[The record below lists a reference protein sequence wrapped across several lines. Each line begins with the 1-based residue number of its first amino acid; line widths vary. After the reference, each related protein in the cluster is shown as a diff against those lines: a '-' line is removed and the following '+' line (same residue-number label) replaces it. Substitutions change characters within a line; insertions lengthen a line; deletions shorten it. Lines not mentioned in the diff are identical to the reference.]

1 MKKTGFVAAAAL
13 SAVVALVSS
22 IAVAQEDP
30 IKIREEL
37 MEEIGDQ
44 MKILG
49 PMAQGKAEYNADAAV
64 AALQKIAADAAEFS
78 KHFPEG
84 SDQGKTE
91 ALPAI
96 WENKAD
102 FDAKAAKLSEDATA
116 AATAAAGGLDAFKP
130 AFGQMASNCKGC
142 HEKYRKPS

>member
-1 MKKTGFVAAAAL
+1 MRTMGMMTAMVLALAAGAVGPAAF
-13 SAVVALVSS
+13 
-22 IAVAQEDP
+22 AQEDP
-30 IKIREEL
+30 IKAREAL

-49 PMAQGKAEYNADAAV
+49 PMAQGKAEYSAEKAV
-64 AALQKIAADAAEFS
+64 AALEKISADAAEFPT
-78 KHFPEG
+78 HFPEG

-102 FDAKAAKLSEDATA
+102 FEAKSKKLSEDAKA

-130 AFGQMASNCKGC
+130 AFGQMASNCKSC